1 MSAVI
6 RWTVR
11 KELKEMRRDR
21 RLIWASG
28 IALALL
34 LVAVGISAQH
44 CQTLARQ
51 KAQATAAERAR
62 WLGQGEN
69 NPHGAA
75 HYGIYVFKP
84 QTSLMAFDPGIET
97 FVGASVWLE
106 AHKQNEFVYRPA
118 QDAAPVQR
126 FVQLSPAAAVQ
137 ILGPL
142 LIILL
147 GFGAL
152 AGEREQGTLR
162 QILSQGADGPRLLT
176 GKALA
181 LAAVLLAILAPAAGA
196 ALMSGL
202 TFGLTFSGL
211 RLLLMVLAYAL
222 YLGAFLFLTLA
233 VSAWTASARSA
244 LVILLAFW
252 AVNCFLAPRAVAELA
267 ETVHPLPSS
276 VEWKN
281 AMQTEMAPGHAVEVE
296 ERLKAELLQ
305 RYGVRK
311 EEDLPVNW
319 RGILLQ
325 QGEEANYPIFD
336 KHYNRLFEG
345 IRGQDGMYQ
354 WGAMS
359 APLLA
364 LQSLS
369 MGLAGSDSEHHRR
382 FVVAAEEHR
391 RVIQKTVN
399 DELSLHPEKDWGDYQ
414 AGPDLWARVPAFHYE
429 PPPLSSL
436 LWHYVPAAFLLSA
449 WFLVAAWLALR
460 AGRDLR
466 P

>member
-1 MSAVI
+1 MSAII

-34 LVAVGISAQH
+34 LVAIGISAQH

-75 HYGIYVFKP
+75 HYGIYAFKP
-84 QTSLMAFDPGIET
+84 QTALMAFDPGIEAFLGT
-97 FVGASVWLE
+97 SVWLE

-118 QDAAPVQR
+118 EDAAPVQR

-162 QILSQGADGPRLLT
+162 QILSQGADGPRLLS

-181 LAAVLLAILAPAAGA
+181 LAAVLMLILAPVAGV

-202 TFGLTFSGL
+202 AFGLGVSGS
-211 RLLLMVLAYAL
+211 RLLLMALAYIL

-244 LVILLAFW
+244 LVVLLAFW
-252 AVNCFLAPRAVAELA
+252 AVNCFLMPRAVAELA
-267 ETVHPLPSS
+267 ETVHPLLSA

-281 AMQTEMAPGHAVEVE
+281 AMQTEMAPAHAAEVE
-296 ERLKAELLQ
+296 ERLKAELFQ

-319 RGILLQ
+319 RGIFLQ
-325 QGEEANYPIFD
+325 QGEEVNYPIFD
-336 KHYNRLFEG
+336 KHYSRLFDG
-345 IRGQDGMYQ
+345 IRGQDRVYQ
-354 WGAMS
+354 WGAVA

-364 LQSLS
+364 LQSVS
-369 MGLAGSDSEHHRR
+369 MGLAGSDFEHHRR
-382 FVVAAEEHR
+382 FVAAGEEHR
-391 RVIQKTVN
+391 RVIQKTLN
-399 DELSLHPEKDWGDYQ
+399 DELSLHAEKDWGDYQ
-414 AGPDLWARVPAFHYE
+414 AGPDLWARVPAFDYQ
-429 PPPLSSL
+429 PPPFNGL
-436 LWHYVPAAFLLSA
+436 LQHYVPAALLLSA
-449 WFLVAAWLALR
+449 WFLMAAWLAVR
-460 AGRDLR
+460 TGRDLR

>member
-1 MSAVI
+1 MTAVI
-6 RWTVR
+6 RWTMR

-44 CQTLARQ
+44 CRTLARQ

-84 QTSLMAFDPGIET
+84 QTALMAFDPGIET

-126 FVQLSPAAAVQ
+126 FVQLSPATAVQ

-181 LAAVLLAILAPAAGA
+181 LAAVLLVILAPAAGA
-196 ALMSGL
+196 AFMSGV
-202 TFGLTFSGL
+202 TFGLAFSGL
-211 RLLLMVLAYAL
+211 RLLLMVLAYVL
-222 YLGAFLFLTLA
+222 YLGAFLFLTLT
-233 VSAWTASARSA
+233 VSAWAASARSA

-252 AVNCFLAPRAVAELA
+252 AVNCFLAPRTVAELA
-267 ETVHPLPSS
+267 ETVYPLPSS

-296 ERLKAELLQ
+296 ERLKAELQQ
-305 RYGVRK
+305 RYGVRNFHK
-311 EEDLPVNW
+311 SHVVHRPLF
-319 RGILLQ
+319 R
-325 QGEEANYPIFD
+325 QGVPESRTQGRKRDTFHGTGFRTIHVRNDDP
-336 KHYNRLFEG
+336 FE
-345 IRGQDGMYQ
+345 
-354 WGAMS
+354 S
-359 APLLA
+359 C
-364 LQSLS
+364 
-369 MGLAGSDSEHHRR
+369 
-382 FVVAAEEHR
+382 
-391 RVIQKTVN
+391 
-399 DELSLHPEKDWGDYQ
+399 
-414 AGPDLWARVPAFHYE
+414 
-429 PPPLSSL
+429 
-436 LWHYVPAAFLLSA
+436 
-449 WFLVAAWLALR
+449 
-460 AGRDLR
+460 
-466 P
+466 

>member
-6 RWTVR
+6 RWTIR

-34 LVAVGISAQH
+34 LVAGLISAQQ

-84 QTSLMAFDPGIET
+84 QTALMAFDPGIEA

-106 AHKQNEFVYRPA
+106 AHQQNEFVYRPA

-126 FVQLSPAAAVQ
+126 FIQLSPAAAVQ

-147 GFGAL
+147 GFGAV
-152 AGEREQGTLR
+152 AGERERGTLR
-162 QILSQGADGPRLLT
+162 QILSHGADGPRLLT

-181 LAAVLLAILAPAAGA
+181 LAAVLLAILAPVAGA
-196 ALMSGL
+196 ALVSGL
-202 TFGLTFSGL
+202 MFGLAFSGS
-211 RLLLMVLAYAL
+211 RLLLMVLVYVL
-222 YLGAFLFLTLA
+222 YLGTFLFLTLA
-233 VSAWTASARSA
+233 VSAWAASARSA

-267 ETVHPLPSS
+267 GAVHPVPSS

-281 AMQTEMAPGHAVEVE
+281 VMRSKMTADHDVSVE

-305 RYGVRK
+305 RYGVSK

-319 RGILLQ
+319 RGIFLQ
-325 QGEEANYPIFD
+325 RGEEANYPIFD
-336 KHYNRLFEG
+336 KHYNRLFDG
-345 IRGQDGMYQ
+345 IRGQDRVYQ
-354 WGAMS
+354 WGAVA

-369 MGLAGSDSEHHRR
+369 MGFGCSDFEHHRR

-391 RVIQKTVN
+391 RVIQKTLN
-399 DELSLHPEKDWGDYQ
+399 EELSLHPEKDWGDYQ
-414 AGPDLWARVPAFHYE
+414 AGQDLWARLPAFRYE
-429 PPPLSSL
+429 PPPLSGFL
-436 LWHYVPAAFLLSA
+436 QYYVSAAFLLSA
-449 WFLVAAWLALR
+449 WFLMAAWLALR